1 MSSRGPYRRT
11 KVPLVSQIR
20 RSNKYAPMTKNLSR
34 CWTNVSK
41 NYSTKL
47 IAILLVAL
55 REASAGTSQLR
66 WLAYLP
72 LKNTAPLIVNSSHFK
87 NARQCEQ
94 KERADTSSPLQTGR
108 QEQKPQVVLL
118 KHPKYIL
125 KPEKVCVAD
134 DVICLRPLDL
144 KNKFK
149 LIHPT
154 LSI

>member
-1 MSSRGPYRRT
+1 MNSREPYQRT
-11 KVPLVSQIR
+11 KGPLVSQIR
-20 RSNKYAPMTKNLSR
+20 RSKNAPMTTNLCR
-34 CWTNVSK
+34 CLKIASK
-41 NYSTKL
+41 NYSTNW
-47 IAILLVAL
+47 IATLPAAL

-66 WLAYLP
+66 WLACLP
-72 LKNTAPLIVNSSHFK
+72 KNTARSIANSSHFK
-87 NARQCEQ
+87 NAKQCEK

-125 KPEKVCVAD
+125 KPEQVCLAA
-134 DVICLRPLDL
+134 DVISLRPLDL

-154 LSI
+154 LSS